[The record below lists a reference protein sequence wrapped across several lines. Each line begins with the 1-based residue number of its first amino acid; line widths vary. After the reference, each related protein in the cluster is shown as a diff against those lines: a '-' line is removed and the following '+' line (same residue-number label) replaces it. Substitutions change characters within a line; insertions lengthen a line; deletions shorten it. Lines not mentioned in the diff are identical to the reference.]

1 MKRLAL
7 VLLLALTGC
16 TATATPA
23 PVVSTSSAPLIQA
36 VVPVVPDTL
45 DATTA
50 QTETVRLA
58 DAIQTLVTDIVYV
71 DDHSQLNK
79 ATDATA
85 AYYGVI
91 RTITIDA
98 ATDPVVLAQSIAA
111 VLKAS
116 SWTEDETTTE
126 PGLSLDALHSS
137 GWFLLL
143 SGDSTVP
150 GQSVVTLQLASP
162 DLP

>member
-16 TATATPA
+16 TAATPA
-23 PVVSTSSAPLIQA
+23 PAVSTSAAPLIQA

-71 DDHSQLNK
+71 DDHSQLNE

-116 SWTEDETTTE
+116 GWTEDETTTE

-137 GWFLLL
+137 GWFVLLG
-143 SGDSTVP
+143 GDSTVA

-162 DLP
+162 DLS

>member
-7 VLLLALTGC
+7 VLVLALAGC
-16 TATATPA
+16 TATPA
-23 PVVSTSSAPLIQA
+23 PVATTSAPPLIQA

-50 QTETVRLA
+50 EAETVRLA

-71 DDHSQLNK
+71 DDHSQLNE
-79 ATDATA
+79 ATDDTA

-91 RTITIDA
+91 RTITVDA
-98 ATDPVVLAQSIAA
+98 ATDPVVLAQSIAG
-111 VLKAS
+111 VLAAS
-116 SWTEDETTTE
+116 GWTTDESTTDT
-126 PGLSLDALHSS
+126 GLSLDALDSS

-143 SGDSTVP
+143 GGDATVE